1 MSVITSSDE
10 LIDDAKEHLK
20 IALQEIYQAMEPN
33 TWGSDVYLND
43 HYFDILKDLKRILDK
58 I

>member
-1 MSVITSSDE
+1 MGVITSSDE

-20 IALQEIYQAMEPN
+20 IALDKIYQAMEPN

-43 HYFDILKDLKRILDK
+43 HYLNILKDLKRIVDK